1 MELSI
6 NVLNIGYLI
15 SAVLFILGIK
25 GMTTPKTAVRGNKM
39 SAAGMLLAVIV
50 ALLDHNVVSF
60 GYVIIGLLIGGG
72 IGGYMAKKVA
82 MTDMPEMVAALN
94 GVGGAASLLVAAA
107 NYLEVRK
114 AATLSLDSVSSLV
127 GVTVTNAADMP
138 MQWSIAVIL
147 SILIGA
153 VTLTGSFVAVG
164 KLKGKVGDAKQVS
177 LFKNIVKACFAVL
190 VIGGYFF
197 VAGDTLDSNF
207 LVFALIVVCLI
218 LGVSLVMPIGGADMP
233 VVVALLNSYSG
244 LAGAA
249 AGFVLGN
256 NGLIITGSLVGA
268 SGIILTSIMCK
279 AMNRSLTNVLFG
291 GSMAAKAGISK
302 SENDAFYEGKVKYSS
317 PDELAM
323 LLDGAQKVI
332 FVPGYG
338 LAVAQAQ
345 HATRELANALEARGT
360 NVKYAIHPVAGRMP
374 GHMNVLLAEA
384 EVPYEQLI
392 EMDLINPEFG
402 QTDVAIVLGANDVV
416 NPAAAQDPSSPIF
429 GMPILEVHN
438 ARTVVVVKRGLSPG
452 FAGIPNEL
460 FIRDNSLMVP
470 GDAKKVLQETLTALK
485 DL

>member
-1 MELSI
+1 M
-6 NVLNIGYLI
+6 
-15 SAVLFILGIK
+15 GIK
-25 GMTTPKTAVRGNKM
+25 GMTAPKTAVRGNRM
-39 SAAGMLLAVIV
+39 SAIGMLIAVV
-50 ALLDHNVVSF
+50 AALLDYNVVD
-60 GYVIIGLLIGGG
+60 YTWIIVGVLIGGA
-72 IGGYMAKKVA
+72 IGVFMAKKVA
-82 MTDMPEMVAALN
+82 MTDMPEMVASLN
-94 GVGGAASLLVAAA
+94 GIGGGASLLVAAA
-107 NYLEVRK
+107 NYLESQK
-114 AATLSLDSVSSLV
+114 LGAAGNFVPTYD
-127 GVTVTNAADMP
+127 
-138 MQWSIAVIL
+138 WSIAVIL

-164 KLKGKVGDAKQVS
+164 KLKGKIGDASNVK
-177 LFKNIVKACFAVL
+177 LFKWIVKLCLLTLLAGAAYFAAVDPL
-190 VIGGYFF
+190 NSDLLI
-197 VAGDTLDSNF
+197 AG
-207 LVFALIVVCLI
+207 LIVLCLV
-218 LGVSLVMPIGGADMP
+218 LGICLVMPIGGADMP

-291 GSMAAKAGISK
+291 GSMAATAGVSK
-302 SENDAFYEGKVKYSS
+302 SENDAFYEGKVKFSS
-317 PDELAM
+317 ADELAM
-323 LLDGAQKVI
+323 LLDGAQKVV

-345 HATRELANALEARGT
+345 HATRELANMLEAKGC

-384 EVPYEQLI
+384 EVPYDQLI
-392 EMDLINPEFG
+392 EMDSINPEFA

-416 NPAAAQDPSSPIF
+416 NPAASKDPASPIF
-429 GMPILEVHN
+429 GMPILDVHN

-460 FIRDNSLMVP
+460 FIRDNALMVS
-470 GDAKKVLQETLTALK
+470 GDAKKVLQDTIAALK

>member
-1 MELSI
+1 MI
-6 NVLNIGYLI
+6 NLINLGYLVA
-15 SAVLFILGIK
+15 AVLFILGIK
-25 GMTTPKTAVRGNKM
+25 GLTSPKTAVRGNKL
-39 SAAGMLLAVIV
+39 SAAGMLLAIIV
-50 ALLDHNVVSF
+50 ALIDHNVVTYQ
-60 GYVIIGLLIGGG
+60 YVIIGLLIGTA
-72 IGGYMAKKVA
+72 IGVYMAKKVA

-94 GVGGAASLLVAAA
+94 GIGGGASLLVAAA
-107 NYLEVRK
+107 NYLEVQK
-114 AATLSLDSVSSLV
+114 QAELLAGLASAV
-127 GVTVTNAADMP
+127 GVSTAELVNY
-138 MQWSIAVIL
+138 QWSIALIL

-164 KLKGKVGDAKQVS
+164 KLKGRIGDATQVS
-177 LFKNIVKACFAVL
+177 LFKGIVKLCFVVLAIGAV
-190 VIGGYFF
+190 YFTT
-197 VAGDTLDSNF
+197 VDPLNSDWLILG
-207 LVFALIVVCLI
+207 LIVVCLV
-218 LGVSLVMPIGGADMP
+218 LGVCLVMPIGGADMP

-291 GSMAAKAGISK
+291 GSMAAQAGISK
-302 SENDAFYEGKVKYSS
+302 SENDAFYEGKVKFSNA
-317 PDELAM
+317 DELAM
-323 LLDGAQKVI
+323 LLDSAQKVI

-345 HATRELANALEARGT
+345 HATRELARMLEEKGID
-360 NVKYAIHPVAGRMP
+360 VKYAIHPVAGRMP

-384 EVPYEQLI
+384 EVPYDQLV
-392 EMDLINPEFG
+392 EMDVINPEFS

-416 NPAAAQDPSSPIF
+416 NPAAAKDPNSPIF
-429 GMPILEVHN
+429 GMPILNVHE

-460 FIRDNSLMVP
+460 FIRDNSLMVA
-470 GDAKKVLQETLTALK
+470 GDAKKVLQETISALK

>member
-1 MELSI
+1 MDILI
-6 NVLNIGYLI
+6 NLGYLVA
-15 SAVLFILGIK
+15 AVLFILGIK
-25 GMTTPKTAVRGNKM
+25 GMTTPKTAVRGNQM
-39 SAAGMLLAVIV
+39 SAIGMLVAVV
-50 ALLDHNVVSF
+50 AALLDYNVVD
-60 GYVIIGLLIGGG
+60 YTWIIVGILIGGA
-72 IGGYMAKKVA
+72 IGAFMAKKVA
-82 MTDMPEMVAALN
+82 MTDMPEMVASLN
-94 GVGGAASLLVAAA
+94 GIGGGASLLVAAA
-107 NYLEVRK
+107 NYLESQK
-114 AATLSLDSVSSLV
+114 LGAAGNFVPTYD
-127 GVTVTNAADMP
+127 
-138 MQWSIAVIL
+138 WSIAVIL

-164 KLKGKVGDAKQVS
+164 KLKGKIGDATNVK
-177 LFKNIVKACFAVL
+177 LFKWIVKLCLLTLLAGAAYFAAVDPL
-190 VIGGYFF
+190 NSDLLI
-197 VAGDTLDSNF
+197 AG
-207 LVFALIVVCLI
+207 LIVLCLV
-218 LGVSLVMPIGGADMP
+218 LGICLVMPIGGADMP

-291 GSMAAKAGISK
+291 GSMAATAGVSK
-302 SENDAFYEGKVKYSS
+302 SENDAFYEGKVKFSS
-317 PDELAM
+317 ADELAM
-323 LLDGAQKVI
+323 LLDGAQKVV

-345 HATRELANALEARGT
+345 HATRELANMLEAKGC

-384 EVPYEQLI
+384 EVPYDQLI
-392 EMDLINPEFG
+392 EMDSINPEFA

-416 NPAAAQDPSSPIF
+416 NPAASKDPASPIF
-429 GMPILEVHN
+429 GMPILDVHN

-460 FIRDNSLMVP
+460 FIRDNALMVS
-470 GDAKKVLQETLTALK
+470 GDAKKVLQDTIAALK

>member
-1 MELSI
+1 MDILI
-6 NVLNIGYLI
+6 NLGYLVA
-15 SAVLFILGIK
+15 AVLFIMGIK
-25 GMTTPKTAVRGNKM
+25 GMTAPKTAVRGNRM
-39 SAAGMLLAVIV
+39 SAIGMLIAVV
-50 ALLDHNVVSF
+50 AALLDYNVVD
-60 GYVIIGLLIGGG
+60 YTWIIVGVLIGGA
-72 IGGYMAKKVA
+72 IGVFMAKKVA
-82 MTDMPEMVAALN
+82 MTDMPEMVASLN
-94 GVGGAASLLVAAA
+94 GIGGGASLLVAAA
-107 NYLEVRK
+107 NYLESQK
-114 AATLSLDSVSSLV
+114 LGAAGNFVPTYD
-127 GVTVTNAADMP
+127 
-138 MQWSIAVIL
+138 WSIAVIL

-164 KLKGKVGDAKQVS
+164 KLKGKIGDASNVK
-177 LFKNIVKACFAVL
+177 LFKWIVKLCLLTLLAGAAYFAAVDPL
-190 VIGGYFF
+190 NSDLLI
-197 VAGDTLDSNF
+197 AG
-207 LVFALIVVCLI
+207 LIVLCLV
-218 LGVSLVMPIGGADMP
+218 LGICLVMPIGGADMP

-291 GSMAAKAGISK
+291 GSMAATAGVSK
-302 SENDAFYEGKVKYSS
+302 SENDAFYEGKVKFSS
-317 PDELAM
+317 ADELAM
-323 LLDGAQKVI
+323 LLDGAQKVV

-345 HATRELANALEARGT
+345 HATRELANMLEAKGC

-384 EVPYEQLI
+384 EVPYDQLI
-392 EMDLINPEFG
+392 EMDSINPEFA

-416 NPAAAQDPSSPIF
+416 NPAASKDPASPIF
-429 GMPILEVHN
+429 GMPILDVHN

-460 FIRDNSLMVP
+460 FIRDNALMVS
-470 GDAKKVLQETLTALK
+470 GDAKKVLQDTIAALK

>member
-1 MELSI
+1 MDILI
-6 NVLNIGYLI
+6 NLGYLVA
-15 SAVLFILGIK
+15 AVLFIMGIK
-25 GMTTPKTAVRGNKM
+25 GMTAPKTAVRGNRM
-39 SAAGMLLAVIV
+39 SAIGMLIAVV
-50 ALLDHNVVSF
+50 AALLDYNVVD
-60 GYVIIGLLIGGG
+60 YTWIIVGVLIGGA
-72 IGGYMAKKVA
+72 IGVFMAKKVA
-82 MTDMPEMVAALN
+82 MTDMPEMVASLN
-94 GVGGAASLLVAAA
+94 GIGGGASLLVAAA
-107 NYLEVRK
+107 NYLESQK
-114 AATLSLDSVSSLV
+114 LGAAGNFVPTYD
-127 GVTVTNAADMP
+127 
-138 MQWSIAVIL
+138 WSIAVIL

-164 KLKGKVGDAKQVS
+164 KLKGKIGDATNVK
-177 LFKNIVKACFAVL
+177 LFKWIVKLCLLTLLAGAAYFAAVDPL
-190 VIGGYFF
+190 NSDLLI
-197 VAGDTLDSNF
+197 AG
-207 LVFALIVVCLI
+207 LIVLCLV
-218 LGVSLVMPIGGADMP
+218 LGICLVMPIGGADMP

-291 GSMAAKAGISK
+291 GSMAATAGVSK
-302 SENDAFYEGKVKYSS
+302 SENDAFYEGKVKFSS
-317 PDELAM
+317 ADELAM
-323 LLDGAQKVI
+323 LLDGAQKVV

-345 HATRELANALEARGT
+345 HATRELANMLEAKGC

-384 EVPYEQLI
+384 EVPYDQLI
-392 EMDLINPEFG
+392 EMDSINPEFA

-416 NPAAAQDPSSPIF
+416 NPAASKDPASPIF
-429 GMPILEVHN
+429 GMPILDVHN

-460 FIRDNSLMVP
+460 FIRDNALMVS
-470 GDAKKVLQETLTALK
+470 GDAKKVLQDTIAALK

>member
-1 MELSI
+1 METII
-6 NVLNIGYLI
+6 NLGYLVA
-15 SAVLFILGIK
+15 AVLFIFGIK
-25 GMTTPKTAVRGNKM
+25 GMTTPKTAVRGNQM
-39 SAAGMLLAVIV
+39 SAIGMLVAVV
-50 ALLDHNVVSF
+50 AALLDYNVVSF
-60 GYVIIGLLIGGG
+60 TWIIVGVLIGGS
-72 IGGYMAKKVA
+72 IGAFMAKKVP

-94 GVGGAASLLVAAA
+94 GIGGGASLLVASA
-107 NYLEVRK
+107 NYLESQKLAEMGKFVP
-114 AATLSLDSVSSLV
+114 SYD
-127 GVTVTNAADMP
+127 
-138 MQWSIAVIL
+138 WSIAVIL

-153 VTLTGSFVAVG
+153 VTLTGSFIAVG
-164 KLKGKVGDAKQVS
+164 KLKGKIGDSNKVM
-177 LFKNIVKACFAVL
+177 LFKTIVKIVLLTLIAGTVYFAMNNPLEQDYLVL
-190 VIGGYFF
+190 GM
-197 VAGDTLDSNF
+197 VALC
-207 LVFALIVVCLI
+207 LV
-218 LGVSLVMPIGGADMP
+218 LGICLVMPIGGADMP
-233 VVVALLNSYSG
+233 VVVSLLNSYSG

-291 GSMAAKAGISK
+291 GSMAATAGVSK

-317 PDELAM
+317 SDEVAM
-323 LLDGAQKVI
+323 LLDGAQKVV

-345 HATRELANALEARGT
+345 HATRELASMLEARGCD
-360 NVKYAIHPVAGRMP
+360 VKYAIHPVAGRMP

-384 EVPYEQLI
+384 EVPYDQLV
-392 EMDLINPEFG
+392 EMDTINPEFS

-416 NPAAAQDPSSPIF
+416 NPAAAKDPNSPIF
-429 GMPILEVHN
+429 GMPILDVHN
-438 ARTVVVVKRGLSPG
+438 AKTVVVVKRGLSPG

-470 GDAKKVLQETLTALK
+470 GDAKKVLQEMIGALK

>member
-1 MELSI
+1 MDILI
-6 NVLNIGYLI
+6 NLGYLVA
-15 SAVLFILGIK
+15 AVLFIMGIK
-25 GMTTPKTAVRGNKM
+25 GMTAPKTAVRGNQM
-39 SAAGMLLAVIV
+39 SAIGMLVAVV
-50 ALLDHNVVSF
+50 AALLDYNVVD
-60 GYVIIGLLIGGG
+60 YTWIIVGILIGGA
-72 IGGYMAKKVA
+72 IGVFMAKKVA
-82 MTDMPEMVAALN
+82 MTDMPEMVASLN
-94 GVGGAASLLVAAA
+94 GIGGGASLLVAAA
-107 NYLEVRK
+107 NYLESQK
-114 AATLSLDSVSSLV
+114 LGAAGNFVPTYD
-127 GVTVTNAADMP
+127 
-138 MQWSIAVIL
+138 WSIAVIL

-164 KLKGKVGDAKQVS
+164 KLKGKIGDATNVK
-177 LFKNIVKACFAVL
+177 LFKWIVKLCLLTLLAGAAYFAAVDPL
-190 VIGGYFF
+190 NSDLLI
-197 VAGDTLDSNF
+197 AG
-207 LVFALIVVCLI
+207 LIVLCLV
-218 LGVSLVMPIGGADMP
+218 LGICLVMPIGGADMP

-291 GSMAAKAGISK
+291 GSMAATAGVSK
-302 SENDAFYEGKVKYSS
+302 SENDAFYEGKVKFSS
-317 PDELAM
+317 ADELAM
-323 LLDGAQKVI
+323 LLDGAQKVV

-345 HATRELANALEARGT
+345 HATRELANMLEAKGC

-384 EVPYEQLI
+384 EVPYDQLI
-392 EMDLINPEFG
+392 EMDSINPEFA

-416 NPAAAQDPSSPIF
+416 NPAASKDPASPIF
-429 GMPILEVHN
+429 GMPILDVHN

-460 FIRDNSLMVP
+460 FIRDNALMVS
-470 GDAKKVLQETLTALK
+470 GDAKKVLQDTIAALK